1 MHPVYR
7 IIFVWL
13 LVISSSFYFKCSN
26 EKKETNEPIK
36 IELVKYKIEAAT
48 MQYAAVIPNKKKLI
62 LFIHGSPGSWSAFS
76 KYLEDPELQREAI
89 LISVDRF
96 GYGGSMPGLPELAI
110 GNHARYIKPI
120 LDKYNL
126 PTLIVGHSYGGPVAL
141 RLAMDY
147 PERITSILLLAAS
160 IDPKLEEIRWYQ
172 KAANYKL
179 VRFIL
184 PGSIDVC
191 NQEILPARF
200 ELEKMEHLWQYLK
213 TPMTVIQGDDDS
225 LVPPGNADYAEKIYP
240 DKSKLKIIRGDMNH
254 FLPWNQYELVKQEI
268 LGIVRGME

>member
-1 MHPVYR
+1 MNPFYR

-13 LVISSSFYFKCSN
+13 LVFSCSFYFKCTT
-26 EKKETNEPIK
+26 EKKETNEPNKIK
-36 IELVKYKIEAAT
+36 LVKYKIEANT
-48 MQYAAVIPNKKKLI
+48 IQYAAVISNKKKLI

-76 KYLEDPELQREAI
+76 KYLEDPELQKEAI

-120 LDKYNL
+120 LEKYNL
-126 PTLIVGHSYGGPVAL
+126 PTLVVGHSYGGPVAL

-160 IDPKLEEIRWYQ
+160 IDPKLEEVRWYQ

-191 NQEILPARF
+191 NQEILPAEF
-200 ELEKMEHLWQYLK
+200 ELEKMKHLWKYLK

-225 LVPPGNADYAEKIYP
+225 LVPPGNADYAEKMYP

-254 FLPWNQYELVKQEI
+254 FIPWNQYELVKKEI
-268 LGIVRGME
+268 LGIMKRME